1 MRALLGIVDDFSQ
14 ATRALTR
21 HPKFFL
27 FAALILSLGIGMTTA
42 LFSLMYGVLLK
53 PLPFPEQDRLVV
65 AWKGDFKDPA
75 YIAELSCPEFRD
87 WQARSHVFEKM
98 AAMPTTVYGNSLVL
112 TGHGEP
118 LQLERSPVTA
128 DFFSLLGVRAVLGRT
143 FAPSDDNPSA
153 APVVVLHYSLWKNR
167 FHSDAALIGKTIALS
182 GTAYTVIG
190 VMPRGFD
197 FPAAAELWT
206 PLGQN
211 ASVWDNRRATYLQVV
226 GRLKPGV
233 SLEQV
238 KADLA
243 TVVTLVR
250 AQRPEAFDDGQFPVL
265 GRISDY
271 IFGNTKSAILLLW
284 SASLLLLVIAC
295 TNIAS
300 LLLARAIV
308 REKEVAL
315 RVALGATSGNLLR
328 QFLVEGLVL
337 ALASAFSG
345 CLLARILIAA
355 IIRVAPD
362 GVPRLDSVELNAFS
376 FLFACVTSVA
386 IALMFGLAPALLS
399 MKRDVRDLLN
409 EGTSRIALSRRGV
422 YLRKI
427 LIVSEIA
434 VTMLLLVC
442 AGTAVH
448 SYHALQ
454 ELPLGYASEN
464 TLTAQ
469 LPLANAGG
477 PERKTFF
484 IDLLN
489 RIRSHG
495 EVRAAGAI
503 LLRPL
508 EGAVGWDAEYQAR
521 GQDAFEAKRN
531 PISNLEVVTP
541 DYFAAI
547 GTPLLAGRDFT
558 SHDNGSSESVMIVS
572 QSLAHERF
580 GNISEAVG
588 KQIKLGRPD
597 EDGPWS
603 TIVGVVADAQYRQL
617 GTVRHDIF
625 LPFLQT
631 NIPIRYVVVR
641 TETNAESFV
650 PVLRQEVSAID
661 KDQPVSK
668 IRTMRQ
674 LISVAKTGPRL
685 SMLLLTVFAVFAAF
699 LAAVGVYGLVS
710 DSILHRRREIG
721 IRMALGAQSGNV
733 LVFMTRGEMSSV
745 ILGEF
750 IGLALSLTA
759 FRTYGYFF
767 YRAPGIDFAAIA
779 VTLLILSAITM
790 AACLFPVFRATQAR
804 LYDLLLH

>member
-1 MRALLGIVDDFSQ
+1 MRALSRIVDDFSQ
-14 ATRALTR
+14 ATRSLTR

-27 FAALILSLGIGMTTA
+27 FAALILSLGIGTTTA

-53 PLPFPEQDRLVV
+53 PLPFPQQERLVV

-87 WQARSHVFEKM
+87 WQAQSHVFEKM
-98 AAMPTTVYGNSLVL
+98 AAMPTTVYGNSLAL
-112 TGHGEP
+112 TGYGEP

-128 DFFSLLGVRAVLGRT
+128 DFFSLLGVQPILGRT
-143 FAPSDDNPSA
+143 FAASDDNPSA
-153 APVVVLHYSLWKNR
+153 APVVILHHSLWKNR
-167 FHSDAALIGKTIALS
+167 FHSDASLIGKTIDLS
-182 GTAYTVIG
+182 GTAYTVVG
-190 VMPRGFD
+190 VMPPGFD
-197 FPAAAELWT
+197 FPAGAELWT

-211 ASVWDNRRATYLQVV
+211 ASVWDNRRATYLQVI

-233 SLEQV
+233 SLEQA

-250 AQRPEAFDDGQFPVL
+250 AQHPESFDDGEFPVL
-265 GRISDY
+265 RPISDY
-271 IFGNTKSAILLLW
+271 IFGNSKPAILLLW
-284 SASLLLLVIAC
+284 GASLLLLVIAC

-315 RVALGATSGNLLR
+315 RVALGASSGNLLR

-337 ALASAFSG
+337 AFASAIVG
-345 CLLARILIAA
+345 CFLARILIAT

-376 FLFACVTSVA
+376 FVFACVTSVA

-409 EGTSRIALSRRGV
+409 EGTSRVAVSRRGAF
-422 YLRKI
+422 LRTI
-427 LIVSEIA
+427 QIVCEIA

-448 SYHALQ
+448 SYYALQ
-454 ELPLGYASEN
+454 QLPLGFATEN

-469 LPLANAGG
+469 IPLANVGDL
-477 PERKTFF
+477 ERKVFF
-484 IDLLN
+484 VDLLN

-508 EGAVGWDAEYQAR
+508 EGNVGWDAEYQAR
-521 GQDAFEAKRN
+521 GQDAFDTKRN

-547 GTPLLAGRDFT
+547 GTPVLAGRDFT
-558 SHDNGSSESVMIVS
+558 AHDNDSSEPVMIVS

-580 GNISEAVG
+580 RNISEAVG
-588 KQIKLGRPD
+588 KQIKLG
-597 EDGPWS
+597 GPEEHGEWS

-641 TETNAESFV
+641 TKTNPESFV
-650 PVLRQEVSAID
+650 PLLRQEVSAID
-661 KDQPVSK
+661 QSQPVSK
-668 IRTMRQ
+668 VRTLQQ
-674 LISVAKTGPRL
+674 LISSAKAGPRL
-685 SMLLLTVFAVFAAF
+685 SMFLLAVFGVFAAF
-699 LAAVGVYGLVS
+699 LAALGVYGLVS
-710 DSILHRRREIG
+710 DSVLQRRREIG
-721 IRMALGAQSGNV
+721 IRMALGAQPGNV

-745 ILGEF
+745 ILGELV
-750 IGLALSLTA
+750 GLALSLAA
-759 FRTYGYFF
+759 FRTYGYFL
-767 YRAPGIDFAAIA
+767 YRAPGIDFLSIG
-779 VTLLILSAITM
+779 VTLLILSSITM
-790 AACLFPVFRATQAR
+790 VACLFPVFRATR
-804 LYDLLLH
+804 VRVSDLLLR

>member
-1 MRALLGIVDDFSQ
+1 MRASLRIIDDFSQ

-53 PLPFPEQDRLVV
+53 PLPFPRQDRLVV

-87 WQARSHVFEKM
+87 WQAQSHVFEKL
-98 AAMPTTVYGNSLVL
+98 AAMPTTVYGNSLAL
-112 TGHGEP
+112 TGYGEP
-118 LQLERSPVTA
+118 LQLERSQVTA
-128 DFFSLLGVRAVLGRT
+128 DFFSLLGVQPALGRT
-143 FAPSDDNPSA
+143 FAGSDDNPSA
-153 APVVVLHYSLWKNR
+153 ARVVVLHYSIWKNR
-167 FHSDAALIGKTIALS
+167 FHSDASLIGKTIALS
-182 GTAYTVIG
+182 GEGYTVIG
-190 VMPRGFD
+190 VMPPGFD
-197 FPAAAELWT
+197 FPAGAELWT
-206 PLGQN
+206 PLGRN
-211 ASVWDNRRATYLQVV
+211 RSVWDNRGATFLQVV

-233 SLEQV
+233 SVEQA
-238 KADLA
+238 KADLSR
-243 TVVTLVR
+243 VVTLVR
-250 AQRPEAFDDGQFPVL
+250 AQHPEAFDDGQFPVL
-265 GRISDY
+265 GPISDY
-271 IFGNTKSAILLLW
+271 VFGNSKLAILLLW
-284 SASLLLLVIAC
+284 GASLLLLVIAC
-295 TNIAS
+295 TNIGS

-337 ALASAFSG
+337 AFASTIVG

-355 IIRVAPD
+355 IIRMAPD
-362 GVPRLDSVELNAFS
+362 GVPRLGSVELNAYS

-409 EGTSRIALSRRGV
+409 EGTSRVSISRRGAFF
-422 YLRKI
+422 RKI
-427 LIVSEIA
+427 LIASEIA
-434 VTMLLLVC
+434 VTMLLVC

-454 ELPLGYASEN
+454 QLPLGFAAEN

-469 LPLANAGG
+469 IPLANIGA
-477 PERKTFF
+477 PARKAFF
-484 IDLLN
+484 TDLLS

-495 EVRAAGAI
+495 EVLAAGAI

-508 EGAVGWDAEYQAR
+508 EGSVGWDVEYQTR
-521 GQDAFEAKRN
+521 GQDGFEAKRN
-531 PISNLEVVTP
+531 PISNFEVVTP
-541 DYFAAI
+541 DSFAAI

-558 SHDNGSSESVMIVS
+558 FHDSESSAPVMIVS

-580 GNISEAVG
+580 GSVSEAVG
-588 KQIKLGRPD
+588 KQIKLG
-597 EDGPWS
+597 GPEGPGEWS

-617 GTVRHDIF
+617 GAVRHDIF

-641 TETNAESFV
+641 TKTNAESFL
-650 PVLRQEVSAID
+650 PVLRQEVSVID
-661 KDQPVSK
+661 KSQPVSK
-668 IRTMRQ
+668 VRTMQQ
-674 LISVAKTGPRL
+674 LISCAKAGPRL

-710 DSILHRRREIG
+710 DSVLQRRREIG
-721 IRMALGAQSGNV
+721 IRMALGAQSGSI
-733 LVFMTRGEMSSV
+733 LVFMTYGEMSSV

-750 IGLALSLTA
+750 IGLALSLVA
-759 FRTYGYFF
+759 FRTYGYFL
-767 YRAPGIDFAAIA
+767 YRAPAIDFASIA
-779 VTLLILSAITM
+779 VTLVILSSITM
-790 AACLFPVFRATQAR
+790 VACLVPVFRATR
-804 LYDLLLH
+804 VRVSDLLLR